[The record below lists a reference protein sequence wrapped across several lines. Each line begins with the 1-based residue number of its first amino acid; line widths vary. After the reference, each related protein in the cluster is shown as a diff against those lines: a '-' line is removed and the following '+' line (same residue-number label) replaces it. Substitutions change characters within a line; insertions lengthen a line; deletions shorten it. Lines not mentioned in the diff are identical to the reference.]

1 MNTRSSLWPKYHK
14 TFLVFMGMYGLVVLG
29 LSTQGAEMFVNL
41 HLLLDTGNGILS
53 LMLAV
58 FLLAEQSA
66 IKPNV
71 RKYLVVGF
79 AFAAFTEILHAVIGI
94 EWVGS
99 LQSIS
104 QSAGF
109 LRPATWPP
117 STYVLPI
124 ALFWALYLK
133 AAQSKFS
140 PRLFALGMLAITL
153 ALLALSLYLPKYMDT
168 GVLGIQRPTQVPLLL
183 LWVAVI
189 HMAWRERATHPLFE
203 GLAWMGVLL
212 FLSDLSML
220 YSTSPHEKYTMMA
233 HVGKLCAYMLLH
245 IVQMRVAAADS
256 RARVVAESDL
266 KLEKRNLQV
275 ALDEL
280 RYQKFALDQHAI
292 VGTTDVAGNI
302 TYANR
307 QFCEISGYS
316 LEELQGQNHRILN
329 SGVHPKEFFSE
340 MYRCIASGQVW
351 SGEICNRAKDGHLYW
366 VMSTIVPYMA
376 ENGKPTQYISI
387 RTDITARKLNDE
399 KIHQLAFYDVLT
411 GLPNRRLLADRMH
424 QALLL
429 TARSAEY
436 GAVLFLDLDN
446 FKALNDSKG
455 HDIGDMLLVE
465 VAQRLKSCVRE
476 EDTIAR
482 QGGDEF
488 VVVLEG
494 LGKESGEAAVNAELV
509 GEKIRAALDQPYVLK
524 QYEYRTSSSIG
535 IVLFDGHS
543 ESLDSLLMHADA
555 AMYQAKSAGRNT
567 IHFFDAQTQCKIE
580 ERLSMSNDLR
590 DALALEQ
597 FQLYYQ
603 LQVDVTNRHLGAEVL
618 LRWIHPQRGMVG
630 PLEFIPL
637 AEQTGLILPI
647 GLWVL
652 RTACQQLKVW
662 QQDEHTCDLTLAVN
676 VSAKQFRHPEFFN
689 QVRQILEETRAPAR
703 CLKLEITEG
712 VLLDDVE
719 GTIVKMLELQQLG
732 VTFSIDDFGTGYSSL
747 QYLKRLPLHQ
757 IKIDK
762 SFVNDITT
770 DSSDAAIVQ
779 TIIAMSQ
786 MLGLSVIAE
795 GVETS
800 AQKDFLHSRGCHA
813 YQGYLYGKPVPLEDF
828 ETLLGKAE
836 IGYKPDSVERQ
847 NSKWSLSADA
857 LECSLDATQ
866 QRWQPQVYQL
876 EQIVAGSGHDG
887 Q

>member
-1 MNTRSSLWPKYHK
+1 MNTRSSLWPKYHQ

-29 LSTQGAEMFVNL
+29 LSTQGAERFVNL

-66 IKPNV
+66 IKANV

-79 AFAAFTEILHAVIGI
+79 ALAAFTEILHAVIGI

-99 LQSIS
+99 LQWIS

-133 AAQSKFS
+133 AGQSKFS
-140 PRLFALGMLAITL
+140 PRLFALGMFFVTL
-153 ALLALSLYLPKYMDT
+153 GLLALSLYLPKYMDT
-168 GVLGIQRPTQVPLLL
+168 GLLGIQRPTQAPLLL
-183 LWVAVI
+183 LWLVVI
-189 HMAWRERATHPLFE
+189 YMAWRERATHPLFE

-212 FLSDLSML
+212 FLSDLCML

-233 HVGKLCAYMLLH
+233 HVGKLFAYMLLH

-256 RARVVAESDL
+256 RARVVAEGEL
-266 KLEKRNLQV
+266 QQEKKRLQL
-275 ALDEL
+275 ALHEL

-307 QFCEISGYS
+307 QFCEVSGYS
-316 LEELQGQNHRILN
+316 LDELLGQNHRIIN
-329 SGVHPKEFFSE
+329 SGVHPTEYFTE

-366 VMSTIVPYMA
+366 VMSTIVPYLN
-376 ENGKPTQYISI
+376 EFGKPTQYISI
-387 RTDITARKLNDE
+387 RTDITGRKLNDE

-411 GLPNRRLLADRMH
+411 NLPNRRLLADRMH
-424 QALLL
+424 QTLLMC
-429 TARSAEY
+429 ARNGEY

-455 HDIGDMLLVE
+455 HDIGDMLLIE
-465 VAQRLKSCVRE
+465 VAQRLQASVRG

-482 QGGDEF
+482 LGGDEF

-494 LGKESGEAAVNAELV
+494 LGKDSAEAAIHAELV
-509 GEKIRAALDQPYVLK
+509 GEKIRATLDQPYVLK
-524 QYEYRTSSSIG
+524 QYEHRTTSSIG
-535 IVLFDGHS
+535 VVLFDGHS

-567 IHFFDAQTQCKIE
+567 IHFFDAQTQTAIE

-603 LQVDVTNRHLGAEVL
+603 LQVDGTERHLGAEVL

-637 AEQTGLILPI
+637 AEQTGLIVPI

-652 RTACQQLKVW
+652 RTACLQLKRW
-662 QQDEHTCDLTLAVN
+662 QRDVHTRELTLAVN
-676 VSAKQFRHPEFFN
+676 VSAKQFRHVEFLE
-689 QVRQILEETRAPAR
+689 QVGRILEETGAPAR
-703 CLKLEITEG
+703 CLKLELTEG
-712 VLLDDVE
+712 ILLDDVE
-719 GTIVKMLELQQLG
+719 GTILKMLELQQLG

-770 DSSDAAIVQ
+770 DSNDAAIVQ

-786 MLGLSVIAE
+786 MLGLNVIAE
-795 GVETS
+795 GVETA
-800 AQKDFLHSRGCHA
+800 AQKDFLGSRGCQA
-813 YQGYLYGKPVPLEDF
+813 YQGYLFGKPMPIDKF
-828 ETLLGKAE
+828 ESSIRELV
-836 IGYKPDSVERQ
+836 I
-847 NSKWSLSADA
+847 
-857 LECSLDATQ
+857 
-866 QRWQPQVYQL
+866 
-876 EQIVAGSGHDG
+876 
-887 Q
+887 